1 MRSASDV
8 AEHDKRSHPVRLLAP
23 PHPKK
28 IRHPQ
33 KFKFRRSTG
42 TGGWRNSAHFVSVS
56 HESYKTRVSR
66 ARSSAHIKVVRF
78 PRTQIPAGP
87 PMKLILLNLSRLLLL
102 RAQSLT
108 PSTPSDPALL
118 TATTSSP
125 STSTGTAACF
135 WINDIPVRPAASMLI
150 PR

>member
-33 KFKFRRSTG
+33 KLKFRRSTG

-66 ARSSAHIKVVRF
+66 ARSLAHIKVVRF
-78 PRTQIPAGP
+78 PRLHTDSCWPADEV
-87 PMKLILLNLSRLLLL
+87 
-102 RAQSLT
+102 
-108 PSTPSDPALL
+108 DPAHPL
-118 TATTSSP
+118 TAP
-125 STSTGTAACF
+125 STSCAISYSQHDFGSRITYCHKSQSF
-135 WINDIPVRPAASMLI
+135 NLHHSRLFLDQ
-150 PR
+150 